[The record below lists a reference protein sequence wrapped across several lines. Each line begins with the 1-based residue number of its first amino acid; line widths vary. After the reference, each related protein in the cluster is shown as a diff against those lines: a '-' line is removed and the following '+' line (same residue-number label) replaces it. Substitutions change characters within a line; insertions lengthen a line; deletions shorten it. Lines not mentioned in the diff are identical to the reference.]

1 MAKTPAFAA
10 QTGGGAAHTALAGG
24 APKMT
29 TIQAVSTA
37 ETGLKRGKTSS
48 MVIFLIIIL
57 KNETYRS
64 NNIDLC
70 YFLSN
75 MLSLVDA
82 YASITGEILV
92 WLTVARKAVRP
103 FKKWS

>member
-10 QTGGGAAHTALAGG
+10 QTGAGAAHTALAGE
-24 APKMT
+24 ASKMT
-29 TIQAVSTA
+29 SIQAVSTA

-48 MVIFLIIIL
+48 MLKFLIMLL

-64 NNIDLC
+64 NNIDLS

-75 MLSLVDA
+75 ILNSVDA
-82 YASITGEILV
+82 YTSITGEILV
-92 WLTVARKAVRP
+92 WLTAARKAVRP
-103 FKKWS
+103 FKK